1 MNKNMKQI
9 TYTKTET
16 SEIKGY
22 VFDGTIECA
31 KNIWKEVYVLD
42 SEWAAPFNLSIN
54 LSDHS
59 IEFNWKNQKICQDD
73 FIAVQGSNNGVYMH
87 DVIVIIN
94 AKDLNMWGFK
104 LKK

>member
-42 SEWAAPFNLSIN
+42 SEWADPFNLSIN
-54 LSDHS
+54 LSDDS
-59 IEFNWKNQKICQDD
+59 IEFSWKNRKISQGD
-73 FIAVQGSNNGVYMH
+73 FIAVKGTNNGLWMH
-87 DVIVIIN
+87 DVVDIIN

-104 LKK
+104 LK